1 MKFQK
6 KLYEGILLD
15 RYKRFFADVEL
26 NDESGV
32 EKLTIH
38 VPNTGSLKGI
48 IDKKATSPQKCW
60 FSLHGDDSKKLKG
73 TLEAVRTL
81 DGSWVGVNTSN
92 PNKIVNEAALASI
105 KSETP
110 FLPHWA
116 GYTFYKPEFKINEK
130 SRLDGAFLKSESD
143 LQNPDSKKHFIEIK
157 NTTYK
162 SLIDGKSFAQFPDS
176 VTERGQKHIEEM
188 MLLMEQGHTCEL
200 IFAVQRSD
208 VKYFSAAEQFDPVYA
223 KLLGQAQKKGL
234 IISPLICQISQT
246 EVSLTNQ
253 LLIFK

>member
-38 VPNTGSLKGI
+38 VPNTGSLKGVI
-48 IDKKATSPQKCW
+48 EKKTTTPQKCW
-60 FSLHGDDSKKLKG
+60 FSLHGDESKKLKG
-73 TLEAVRTL
+73 TLEAIRTV
-81 DGSWVGVNTSN
+81 DGAWVGVNTSN
-92 PNKIVNEAALASI
+92 PNKIVSEAAVASTTSG
-105 KSETP
+105 KA

-116 GYTFYKPEFKINEK
+116 GFSFYKPEYKINEK
-130 SRLDGAFLKSESD
+130 SRLDGAFLKTESD
-143 LQNPDSKKHFIEIK
+143 LENPNSKKHFIEIK

-162 SLIDGKSFAQFPDS
+162 SVIDGKQHAQFPDS
-176 VTERGQKHIEEM
+176 VTERGQKHISEM

-208 VKYFSAAEQFDPVYA
+208 VKYFSAAEQFDPAYA
-223 KLLGQAQKKGL
+223 KLLNQAMKKGL
-234 IISPLICQISQT
+234 VVSPLICKISQT
-246 EVSLTNQ
+246 EVILTNQ
-253 LLIFK
+253 VLDFK